1 MVKWT
6 CSYPMQKQATCKPTL
21 KETLNETPE
30 VSTTLSPTHSLS
42 SISMSG
48 PLLTSEP
55 LRSFSLFWS
64 LFSRKLCGLSPLPDI
79 KSSGLYLYFTFSV
92 NLLLEA
98 PSKVYK
104 PLYTH
109 HFLSSSPYN
118 FLLTIEYMMYLTYL
132 LPVSPSIIQWY
143 LCEDRIFLC
152 LVYCW
157 CWNSAWHQADVPDI
171 FINK

>member
-1 MVKWT
+1 
-6 CSYPMQKQATCKPTL
+6 MQKQATCKPTL

-30 VSTTLSPTHSLS
+30 VSTTLSPTHSLW

-48 PLLTSEP
+48 PLLSSEP
-55 LRSFSLFWS
+55 LHSFSLFWS
-64 LFSRKLCGLSPLPDI
+64 LFSRKLCGLSPLPDV
-79 KSSGLYLYFTFSV
+79 KSSGLCLYFTFSV

-104 PLYTH
+104 PLYTP

-132 LPVSPSIIQWY
+132 LPVSPSITQWY
-143 LCEDRIFLC
+143 LREDRIFLC

-157 CWNSAWHQADVPDI
+157 CWNSTWHQADVPDI
-171 FINK
+171 FINR